1 MKYNFT
7 ILLKYVRTEVEFNE
21 STTDEDLED
30 IKMDTQEE
38 EEKMEGMRVYLKP
51 LKEEEKQSFNP
62 QVLKEL

>member
-38 EEKMEGMRVYLKP
+38 EEKLEGMRVYLKP
-51 LKEEEKQSFNP
+51 LKEEEKQSLNP